1 MLHDSLY
8 FEVDRRILMLIMLCQ
23 WSVLSLLFSYCVTYK
38 KMRSLLFSATVM
50 TFVGMIGIIGLKTY
64 LPLMFKEQVEL
75 FLERTKDF
83 LQWSYEYLIGLASKT
98 KAFEDIALM
107 VLLYWLIC
115 GILFILSKKEKLK
128 HVITY

>member
-1 MLHDSLY
+1 MRKGSAYFLKEIDTWVSHGILFLALGFMLHDSLY

-64 LPLMFKEQVEL
+64 LPLYV
-75 FLERTKDF
+75 
-83 LQWSYEYLIGLASKT
+83 
-98 KAFEDIALM
+98 
-107 VLLYWLIC
+107 
-115 GILFILSKKEKLK
+115 
-128 HVITY
+128 